1 MNGICE
7 ISVKFVHQSQGIIK
21 SFMARSIEE
30 TLNRLDT
37 SKFRSSF
44 HLSKKDREYIEE
56 KGMDVIERH
65 ARDFVKMKLADPY
78 PTNDGKQ
85 TPMRGAPKGHPV
97 FIGQHAT
104 GTCCRG
110 CLEKWHGIPKGRP
123 MSETEQEHVVDVLMQ
138 WIGRQMKG

>member
-21 SFMARSIEE
+21 SVMARSIEE

-44 HLSKKDREYIEE
+44 HLSQKDREYIEE
-56 KGMDVIERH
+56 KGMDTIERH

-85 TPMRGAPKGHPV
+85 TPMSGHPV
-97 FIGQHAT
+97 FKAMH
-104 GTCCRG
+104 GTACCCRS
-110 CLEKWHGIPKGRP
+110 CLNRWYKVPVGVPLDEVQQEKIVHL
-123 MSETEQEHVVDVLMQ
+123 LMG
-138 WIGRQMKG
+138 WIERQKDRS